1 MPKVSYPMFMRSFLF
16 ILCLSTF
23 YFGKAYAQ
31 LVPLP
36 NAHAHNDYLHTHPL
50 HDALAQ
56 GFTSIEA
63 DVLLIEGELYVG
75 HDMPREGHQLPTLK
89 AAYLEPL
96 LKIVKENNGQIYPG
110 YEQPVYLMID
120 LKTAAAPTYNVLKK
134 QLTDFQ
140 EMLVADK
147 EGKLTK
153 GAVRIFLSG
162 NRPTQLVY
170 NENVKWAGIDGRP
183 EDIGKGYDA
192 SFMPVVS
199 ENHFKVVQWDGTGEI
214 PSGERQKLEKLIEKV
229 HGEGKKLRLW
239 ASPDNENTWKTL
251 LDAGVDLINTDQL
264 EGLHNFLKDYKAE

>member
-1 MPKVSYPMFMRSFLF
+1 MHKVSYPMFMKSFLV
-16 ILCLSTF
+16 ILCFSTF

-31 LVPLP
+31 VVPLP
-36 NAHAHNDYLHTHPL
+36 HAHAHNDYLHTRPL
-50 HDALAQ
+50 YDAIGQ

-75 HDMPREGHQLPTLK
+75 HDMPAEGQQLPTLK

-96 LKIVKENNGQIYPG
+96 LEIVKGNKGQIYPG
-110 YEQPVYLMID
+110 YGQPVYLMID
-120 LKTAAAPTYNVLKK
+120 VKTEAALTYKVLKK
-134 QLTDFQ
+134 QVTDFQ
-140 EMLVADK
+140 EILVADK

-153 GAVRIFLSG
+153 GSVRIFLSG

-170 NENVKWAGIDGRP
+170 NEKVKWMGIDGRP

-192 SFMPVVS
+192 SFMPVIS
-199 ENHFKVVQWDGTGEI
+199 ENYFKVLQWDGTGAI
-214 PSGERQKLEKLIEKV
+214 PSEEREILEKLIEKV
-229 HGEGKKLRLW
+229 HREGKKLRLW

-264 EGLHNFLKDYKAE
+264 EGLHNFMKDYKAE